1 MVPPSTRRTVSAPS
15 AEPRLRLT
23 CLRVGLFFRL
33 TPMTSDFVGNFS
45 KKSESSEALTGHGS
59 MSNSSETSTIL
70 SNASVG
76 EVLFDASKPKPV
88 AQEVIPE
95 RDGSWN
101 SPGVS
106 AEGKARAQSDE
117 QAAIDAGFTVA
128 PPIYEIGSLVNQTGV
143 ENFRSSR
150 EEFEK
155 MPTAVEVCRN
165 LAQQI
170 KSEDRRDIV
179 LAVPELKML
188 DNGQLTRGTG
198 NGMTMSERAMTGL
211 ATHVTPGGAGYL
223 RECPSELRAINVNHW
238 CENGTREDVRATNK
252 LMKAW
257 QEGQCR
263 GPQPAPVI
271 VPRELTLRTRING
284 TDGNRENYAIVGP
297 RYAAHDI
304 DKIAEQVM
312 TSDAIPADARARVTY
327 DGYRSRIDVLFHSN
341 VQPER
346 VVAGEIF
353 KAGILLKTA
362 DDGSG
367 SIQIAAQLWRNLCLN
382 LIIVDHAKDMVMRR
396 SHRGGGIGEAVEQGI
411 RDAMKKVE
419 YFCQKWSEATLEN
432 VLEKYGV
439 DNIEAVF
446 RGLIFNK
453 VVHVPGVKP
462 EVMMQRLMGAWAKE
476 QGNDK
481 TAIVNAITRAAHSH
495 TWKRWTI
502 VEELETLGGKLL
514 FAPNWNVTIPEKV
527 DLAKLGY

>member
-1 MVPPSTRRTVSAPS
+1 
-15 AEPRLRLT
+15 
-23 CLRVGLFFRL
+23 
-33 TPMTSDFVGNFS
+33 
-45 KKSESSEALTGHGS
+45 
-59 MSNSSETSTIL
+59 MSNNNETSTL
-70 SNASVG
+70 SNAAVG
-76 EVLFDASKPKPV
+76 EVLFDAASPKPV
-88 AQEVIPE
+88 ALEVIPE
-95 RDGSWN
+95 RDPNSWS

-106 AEGKARAQSDE
+106 AEGAARAKSDE

-128 PPIYEIGSLVNQTGV
+128 PPIYEIGSLVNTTGV

-155 MPTAVEVCRN
+155 MPTAVEVCGK
-165 LAQQI
+165 LADQI
-170 KSEDRRDIV
+170 KAEKRVDIILPV
-179 LAVPELKML
+179 TELRML

-198 NGMTMSERAMTGL
+198 SGMTMSERAITGL
-211 ATHVTPGGAGYL
+211 ATHVTPGGGGYL

-238 CENGTREDVRATNK
+238 CENGIREDVRATNRLVK
-252 LMKAW
+252 EW
-257 QEGQCR
+257 QEGRCL
-263 GPQPAPVI
+263 GPQPAPVM
-271 VPRELTLRTRING
+271 VPREITLRTRING
-284 TDGNRENYAIVGP
+284 TDGGRENFAIVGP

-312 TSDAIPADARARVTY
+312 RSDAIPADARARVTY

-353 KAGILLKTA
+353 KAGIMLKTA

-396 SHRGGGIGEAVEQGI
+396 SHRGGGIGNAVEIGI

-419 YFCQKWSEATLEN
+419 YFCEKWSEATLEN

-439 DNIEAVF
+439 DDIEAVF

-462 EVMMQRLMGAWAKE
+462 AVMMQRLMSAWAE
-476 QGNDK
+476 EPGNDK
-481 TAIVNAITRAAHSH
+481 TAIVNAVTRAAHSH
-495 TWKRWTI
+495 VWKRWTI

-514 FAPNWNVTIPEKV
+514 FAPSWNVTIPEKV
-527 DLAKLGY
+527 NLATLGY

>member
-1 MVPPSTRRTVSAPS
+1 MVGTLRYAHGYVYGFTILSA
-15 AEPRLRLT
+15 R
-23 CLRVGLFFRL
+23 
-33 TPMTSDFVGNFS
+33 TPMTLGDSENFS
-45 KKSESSEALTGHGS
+45 KQSEIIREHRGHGGMSES
-59 MSNSSETSTIL
+59 NETSTL
-70 SNASVG
+70 LNASVG
-76 EVLFDASKPKPV
+76 EVLFDAANPKPV
-88 AQEVIPE
+88 AREIIPE
-95 RDGSWN
+95 RDPGSWS

-117 QAAIDAGFTVA
+117 QAAVDAGFTVA
-128 PPIYEIGSLVNQTGV
+128 PPIYEIGSLVNTTGV

-150 EEFEK
+150 EEFEA
-155 MPTAVEVCRN
+155 MPTAVEVCGK
-165 LAQQI
+165 LAEQI
-170 KSEDRRDIV
+170 KAEKRVDIV
-179 LAVPELKML
+179 SPVTDLRML
-188 DNGQLTRGTG
+188 DNGQITRGGG
-198 NGMTMSERAMTGL
+198 NLTMSERAMTGL
-211 ATHVTPGGAGYL
+211 ATHITPGGGGYL

-238 CENGTREDVRATNK
+238 CENGFREDVRATNRLVK
-252 LMKAW
+252 DW
-257 QEGQCR
+257 QEGNCL
-263 GPQPAPVI
+263 GPQPAPVM
-271 VPRELTLRTRING
+271 VPREITLRTRVNR
-284 TDGNRENYAIVGP
+284 TDGKRENFAIVGP

-353 KAGILLKTA
+353 KAGIMLKTA

-411 RDAMKKVE
+411 VDAMRKVE

-432 VLEKYGV
+432 VVEKYGV

-462 EVMMQRLMGAWAKE
+462 AVMMQRLMTAWAAE
-476 QGNDK
+476 QGIDK
-481 TAIVNAITRAAHSH
+481 TAIVNAVTRAAHSNV
-495 TWKRWTI
+495 WKRWTI

-514 FAPNWNVTIPEKV
+514 FAPSWNVSIPEKV

>member
-1 MVPPSTRRTVSAPS
+1 M
-15 AEPRLRLT
+15 
-23 CLRVGLFFRL
+23 
-33 TPMTSDFVGNFS
+33 S
-45 KKSESSEALTGHGS
+45 K
-59 MSNSSETSTIL
+59 SSETSTLL

-76 EVLFDASKPKPV
+76 EVLFDASNPKPV

-95 RDGSWN
+95 RDGSWA

-106 AEGKARAQSDE
+106 AEGAARATEDE
-117 QAAIDAGFTVA
+117 EAAIAAGFTVA

-143 ENFRSSR
+143 DNFRSSR

-155 MPTAVEVCRN
+155 MPTAVEVCGK
-165 LAQQI
+165 LAEQV
-170 KSEDRRDIV
+170 KAEKRVDIILPV
-179 LAVPELKML
+179 TELKML
-188 DNGQLTRGTG
+188 DDGRLTRGTG
-198 NGMTMSERAMTGL
+198 NGMKMSERAITGL
-211 ATHVTPGGAGYL
+211 GTHVTPGGGSYL
-223 RECPSELRAINVNHW
+223 RECPTELRAINVNHW
-238 CENGTREDVRATNK
+238 CEHGIREDVRATNK
-252 LMKAW
+252 LVKAW

-263 GPQPAPVI
+263 GPQPAPVM
-271 VPRELTLRTRING
+271 VPREITLRTRING
-284 TDGNRENYAIVGP
+284 TDGNRENFAIVGP

-312 TSDAIPADARARVTY
+312 KSDAIPADARARVTY

-353 KAGILLKTA
+353 KAGLMLKTA

-396 SHRGGGIGEAVEQGI
+396 SHRGRGIEGAVEQGI
-411 RDAMKKVE
+411 VDAMKKVE

-439 DNIEAVF
+439 KDIEAVF

-462 EVMMQRLMGAWAKE
+462 AVMMQRLMTAWAQE
-476 QGNDK
+476 EGTDK
-481 TAIVNAITRAAHSH
+481 TAIVNAVTRAAHSNE
-495 TWKRWTI
+495 WKRWTI

-514 FAPNWNVTIPEKV
+514 FAPSWNVTIPEKV

>member
-1 MVPPSTRRTVSAPS
+1 
-15 AEPRLRLT
+15 
-23 CLRVGLFFRL
+23 
-33 TPMTSDFVGNFS
+33 MTICTSRNFS
-45 KKSESSEALTGHGS
+45 EIMAIVNRHGPV
-59 MSNSSETSTIL
+59 SNNNETSTL
-70 SNASVG
+70 SNAAVG
-76 EVLFDASKPKPV
+76 EVLFDAANPKPV

-95 RDGSWN
+95 RDPSSWN

-106 AEGKARAQSDE
+106 TEGAARAKSDE

-128 PPIYEIGSLVNQTGV
+128 PPIYEIGSLVNTTGV

-155 MPTAVEVCRN
+155 MPTAVEACGK

-170 KSEDRRDIV
+170 KEEKRVDIV
-179 LAVPELKML
+179 LPVTELKML

-198 NGMTMSERAMTGL
+198 NGMTMSERAVTGL
-211 ATHVTPGGAGYL
+211 GTHVTPGGGSYL
-223 RECPSELRAINVNHW
+223 RECPTELRAINVNHW
-238 CENGTREDVRATNK
+238 CEHGIREDVRATTR
-252 LMKAW
+252 LMKEW
-257 QEGQCR
+257 NEGRCL
-263 GPQPAPVI
+263 GPQPSPVMI
-271 VPRELTLRTRING
+271 PREITLRTRING
-284 TDGNRENYAIVGP
+284 TDGNRENFAIVGP

-312 TSDAIPADARARVTY
+312 TSEAIPADARARVTY

-353 KAGILLKTA
+353 KAGLMLKTA

-411 RDAMKKVE
+411 VDAMKKVE

-439 DNIEAVF
+439 KDIEAVF

-462 EVMMQRLMGAWAKE
+462 AVMMQRLMSAWAQE
-476 QGNDK
+476 EGTDK
-481 TAIVNAITRAAHSH
+481 TAIVNAVTRAAHSN

-514 FAPNWNVTIPEKV
+514 FAPSWNVTIPEKV

>member
-1 MVPPSTRRTVSAPS
+1 M
-15 AEPRLRLT
+15 
-23 CLRVGLFFRL
+23 
-33 TPMTSDFVGNFS
+33 S
-45 KKSESSEALTGHGS
+45 K
-59 MSNSSETSTIL
+59 SSETNTL
-70 SNASVG
+70 SSAAVG
-76 EVLFDASKPKPV
+76 EVLFDAANPKPV

-95 RDGSWN
+95 RDPNSWA

-106 AEGKARAQSDE
+106 AEGAARAQSDE
-117 QAAIDAGFTVA
+117 DAAVLAGFTVA
-128 PPIYEIGSLVNQTGV
+128 PPVYEIGSLVNSTGV

-155 MPTAVEVCRN
+155 MPTAVEVCRK
-165 LAQQI
+165 LADQV
-170 KSEDRRDIV
+170 KSEDRVDIILPV
-179 LAVPELKML
+179 TELRML

-198 NGMTMSERAMTGL
+198 GGMTMSERAITGL
-211 ATHVTPGGAGYL
+211 GTHVTPGGGGYL
-223 RECPSELRAINVNHW
+223 RECPPELRAINVNHW
-238 CENGTREDVRATNK
+238 CENGIREDVRATNRLVK
-252 LMKAW
+252 DW
-257 QEGQCR
+257 QEGNCL
-263 GPQPAPVI
+263 GPQPAPVM
-271 VPRELTLRTRING
+271 VPREITLRTRING
-284 TDGNRENYAIVGP
+284 TTAERENFAIVGP

-312 TSDAIPADARARVTY
+312 TSEAIPADARARVTY

-353 KAGILLKTA
+353 KAGIMLKTA

-396 SHRGGGIGEAVEQGI
+396 SHRGRGIEGAVEQGI
-411 RDAMKKVE
+411 VDAMKKVE

-439 DNIEAVF
+439 KDIEAVF

-462 EVMMQRLMGAWAKE
+462 AVMMQRLMTAWSQEA
-476 QGNDK
+476 GNDK
-481 TAIVNAITRAAHSH
+481 TAIVNAVTRAAHSN

-514 FAPNWNVTIPEKV
+514 FAPSWNVTIPEKV